1 MYVCALHDFRNR
13 KYVALFHWISNL
25 CTQSNFAH
33 VFAVGIDVVDFYC
46 DFSISISIN
55 IFSLSAPDLHVCL
68 SHFVFMSFILHSV
81 FFSPYVALFFVWI
94 YINES
99 LIEQKITSVQSDACL
114 KGGPLTKSSF
124 PCLMQNWSELNEE
137 QITAT
142 AAMIQTTTVNND
154 DDDDDDERVRPREGK
169 KHIPHQFPFP
179 SSIFFHCRNILILF
193 LSASFAAG
201 YERKLNN
208 FQSNGY
214 CNTTACI
221 ARWLKD
227 ADGIRTNLRW
237 WMVCNKY
244 DVNKRYRRQRRR
256 RRRRRHRPPNI
267 KGMS

>member
-1 MYVCALHDFRNR
+1 MHTKQFCPCVCGWNWRCRLLLWF
-13 KYVALFHWISNL
+13 FHL
-25 CTQSNFAH
+25 
-33 VFAVGIDVVDFYC
+33 
-46 DFSISISIN
+46 
-55 IFSLSAPDLHVCL
+55 DLHQHLFTLCSRSPCL
-68 SHFVFMSFILHSV
+68 SFSFRLYVIHSAFS

-256 RRRRRHRPPNI
+256 RRRHRPPNI